1 MPVKLILDINLS
13 FRLALRLRDV
23 FPGSTHASAFPAGR
37 PGAGDNPLADLA
49 KQRGYVVLT
58 KDKDFK
64 RIAGAD
70 PLVRV
75 VHLLAADDGTQPR
88 TAECEAR
95 VRANQDQI
103 KALRA
108 EPGHNYLPL
117 GQRP

>member
-1 MPVKLILDINLS
+1 MPVKLILDVNLS

-37 PGAGDNPLADLA
+37 PGAGDDPLADLA
-49 KQRGYVVLT
+49 KRQDYVVLT

-64 RIAGAD
+64 RIAGVD

-75 VHLLAADDGTQPR
+75 VHLLADDDGNQPR

-95 VRANQDQI
+95 VRANVDRI
-103 KALRA
+103 EVLRA

-117 GQRP
+117 GPQP